1 MSQTSYNKHFSDN
14 GFRKKVNTLP
24 SSAGSKVLRQAV
36 TLYVLLK
43 DRDVP
48 NLVKVSIIGALGYF
62 IFPFDLVPDFIP
74 VAGYLDDL
82 GLMAA
87 LVRQLYVYTTP
98 EIMDKVNALM
108 PAWAKQG
115 ESNV

>member
-1 MSQTSYNKHFSDN
+1 MDQTSYNKHFSDS

-24 SSAGSKVLRQAV
+24 YSAGSKVLRQAV

-43 DRDVP
+43 DADVP
-48 NLVKVSIIGALGYF
+48 KWVKASIVGSLGYF
-62 IFPFDLVPDFIP
+62 IFPFDLIPDFVP
-74 VAGYLDDL
+74 VVGYLDDL

-98 EIMDKVNALM
+98 AIQERVEALI
-108 PAWAKQG
+108 PEWAKG
-115 ESNV
+115 EA